1 MKKIVKDIEKLDK
14 GLIEASLQSTNI
26 SKVAKVLTDKLN
38 DAQSPEDMTLSEFE
52 ELYALA
58 DMIRVYA
65 INQCAT
71 IENSEMLIDFEVKQH
86 E

>member
-1 MKKIVKDIEKLDK
+1 MKKTVKDVEKLDK

>member
-58 DMIRVYA
+58 DMITVYA

>member
-1 MKKIVKDIEKLDK
+1 MKKTVKDVEKLDK

-58 DMIRVYA
+58 DMIGVYA

>member
-38 DAQSPEDMTLSEFE
+38 DAQSPEDMTLSEFD

-65 INQCAT
+65 VNQCST
-71 IENSEMLIDFEVKQH
+71 IENSEMLIGFEVKQH

>member
-38 DAQSPEDMTLSEFE
+38 DA
-52 ELYALA
+52 
-58 DMIRVYA
+58 
-65 INQCAT
+65 
-71 IENSEMLIDFEVKQH
+71 
-86 E
+86 

>member
-38 DAQSPEDMTLSEFE
+38 DAQSPEDMTLSEFD